1 MIRFSLSVISRMGN
15 YEKLEAWQLSMSIAE
30 HSLRLADSLR
40 GPSRF
45 ALGDQ
50 IRRCSIS
57 IPSNLAEGVGRGTPR
72 DFARFVR
79 FARGS
84 LYELQTQLLLGERSG
99 SLPEGIGDIQPSL
112 RQLRAML
119 YSLITTLDNS

>member
-1 MIRFSLSVISRMGN
+1 MV
-15 YEKLEAWQLSMSIAE
+15 IAE
-30 HSLRLADSLR
+30 ACLGLADSMT

-50 IRRCSIS
+50 VRRCAIS

-79 FARGS
+79 YARGS
-84 LYELQTQLLLGERSG
+84 LYELQTQLLLATRAETLITPWDEVERS
-99 SLPEGIGDIQPSL
+99 IRRL
-112 RQLRAML
+112 RGML
-119 YSLITTLDNS
+119 YSLIETLENA